1 MKLPAT
7 AAGVLLAAAAA
18 AALSL
23 ETLTPVRSVP
33 PEIAGR
39 FREAHGFQQSASGQ
53 YFVFD
58 RRAHM
63 VYGIDEQFSAVWD
76 IVQIG
81 AEPGRILDP
90 TAFAVAPDGTFVVAD
105 APARQSRVQVFTPAG
120 FRTSG
125 FTIDHAAR
133 ARLLLDNTVM
143 SGIASL
149 QYTGES
155 IVLSQPET
163 GALISEYA
171 VTGQPRR
178 SIGALRATG
187 YESDA
192 DVHLA
197 MNSGIP
203 VVVPSGGFFFVFQA
217 GLPVFRRYD
226 EQGTLL
232 YERLIQGREVD
243 DVVARLPSTWP
254 RNPLDGELPLVR
266 PTIRS
271 AALDRAGRLWVS
283 FAAGFTYV
291 FDADGDKVRAVTFR
305 GAGAVAPATMFFGT
319 RGQLL
324 VTPGLYEIET
334 NW

>member
-1 MKLPAT
+1 MKLPAIV
-7 AAGVLLAAAAA
+7 AGVLLTTATGVAI
-18 AALSL
+18 SL
-23 ETLTPVRSVP
+23 ETLTPSRSVP
-33 PEIAGR
+33 PEISGR
-39 FREAHGFQQSASGQ
+39 FREARGFQQSASGQ

-63 VYGIDEQFSAVWD
+63 VYGVDEQMSSKWD

-105 APARQSRVQVFTPAG
+105 APARQARVQVFTPAG
-120 FRTSG
+120 FRIAG
-125 FTIDHAAR
+125 FTFEQQVRPRIV
-133 ARLLLDNTVM
+133 LDGTVM
-143 SGIASL
+143 SGIGSL
-149 QYTGES
+149 QYTGDA
-155 IVLSQPET
+155 IWLSQPEI
-163 GALISEYA
+163 GALVSEYT

-187 YESDA
+187 HESDR

-197 MNSGIP
+197 LNSGIP
-203 VVVPSGGFFFVFQA
+203 VMVPSGGLYFVFQA

-226 EQGTLL
+226 GDGTLL
-232 YERLIQGREVD
+232 FERRIQGVEVD
-243 DVVARLPSTWP
+243 PVVAALPSSWP

-271 AALDRAGRLWVS
+271 AALDRTGRLWVA
-283 FAAGFTYV
+283 FAAGFSYV
-291 FDADGDKVRAVTFR
+291 FDAEGDKVRAVTLR
-305 GAGAVAPATMFFGT
+305 GAGVVSPGTMFFGT

-324 VTPGLYEIET
+324 VTPGLHEYLVD
-334 NW
+334 